1 MLTLG
6 SAWEGFQEEGLSGA
20 GRLMGEER
28 QILPQHDQYP
38 RATGGEPEV
47 GAGAGACACV

>member
-6 SAWEGFQEEGLSGA
+6 SAWQDFQEKEGLSRA
-20 GRLMGEER
+20 GRLVGEER

-38 RATGGEPEV
+38 KATGGEPEV
-47 GAGAGACACV
+47 GG